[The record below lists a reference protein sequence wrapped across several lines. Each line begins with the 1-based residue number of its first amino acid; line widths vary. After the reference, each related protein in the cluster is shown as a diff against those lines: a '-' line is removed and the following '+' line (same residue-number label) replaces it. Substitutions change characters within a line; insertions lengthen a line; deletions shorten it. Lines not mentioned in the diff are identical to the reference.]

1 MSWASTIVGA
11 WIPGAWFSGGQGPQL
26 ADPWVLLLLLVLPLL
41 AVRRHRRRAYGAL
54 TYSSLRG
61 SGARR
66 ASGAGGWRLHLPFYL
81 RLLGLG
87 LLVFAAARPQLG
99 FAREEMLT
107 EGIDIQVV
115 LDVSGSMAA
124 EDFQPRNR
132 LTVAK
137 DVMKEFV
144 SERPG
149 DRIGVTVFAGQALTK
164 APLTSDYDMLRFLI
178 DSVELYTIPDGTA
191 IGLALAN
198 AAARLKDSEAESKVI
213 VLVTDGV
220 NNTGAIDPDS
230 AAAVCEGLGIKV
242 YTVGVGTDG
251 EVIVPLR
258 GVDAFGREQIQRRR
272 MQVEVDEELLKS
284 IAERT
289 GGQFFQAI
297 DPESLH
303 QIFDEINQLETTPMQ
318 VKRYVRYQEFFQ
330 PWVWAGL
337 AFLLLPLLPAILG
350 LTAEP

>member
-1 MSWASTIVGA
+1 MTVFFGTLASWLPAGS
-11 WIPGAWFSGGQGPQL
+11 IPHL
-26 ADPWVLLLLLVLPLL
+26 ADPWVLLLLLVIPFLIW
-41 AVRRHRRRAYGAL
+41 RRHRRRAYGAL

-61 SGARR
+61 NGDG
-66 ASGAGGWRLHLPFYL
+66 ASGRPGMVGGAWRLHLPFYL
-81 RLLGLG
+81 RLIGLAI
-87 LLVFAAARPQLG
+87 LIVAAARPQLG
-99 FAREEMLT
+99 FTREEMLT

-115 LDVSGSMAA
+115 LDISGSMAA

-144 SERPG
+144 AERKG

-198 AAARLKDSEAESKVI
+198 AAARLKDSEADSKVI

-220 NNTGAIDPDS
+220 NNRGAIDPQS

-258 GVDAFGREQIQRRR
+258 AVDAFGRESVQRRR
-272 MQVEVDEELLKS
+272 MQVEVDEELLQS

-289 GGQFFQAI
+289 GGKFFQAI
-297 DPESLH
+297 NPESLRG
-303 QIFDEINQLETTPMQ
+303 IFDEIDQLETTAME

-330 PWVWAGL
+330 PWLWAALG
-337 AFLLLPLLPAILG
+337 FLILPLAPAALG
-350 LTAEP
+350 WTAEP